1 MNSCFKNWTYYEIKL
16 NLCKLHSEILM
27 QKPVISGSDFFFA
40 CPSAISL
47 IAQYIPQFH
56 AKALKP
62 LVEIA
67 EGLVQDH
74 DTQIEKQI

>member
-1 MNSCFKNWTYYEIKL
+1 MEKL
-16 NLCKLHSEILM
+16 
-27 QKPVISGSDFFFA
+27 VISGSDFFA
-40 CPSAISL
+40 CSSAISL

-62 LVEIA
+62 VVKTA

-74 DTQIEKQI
+74 DTQIEKKVNPDISNVAAYPVDFTCLYV

>member
-1 MNSCFKNWTYYEIKL
+1 MKL
-16 NLCKLHSEILM
+16 NLCKLHSGILT
-27 QKPVISGSDFFFA
+27 KKNRLFLAAIFFA
-40 CPSAISL
+40 SSSAISL

-62 LVEIA
+62 LVKIA

-74 DTQIEKQI
+74 DTQIKKQI

>member
-1 MNSCFKNWTYYEIKL
+1 MKL

-27 QKPVISGSDFFFA
+27 QKKRLFLAAIFFFA
-40 CPSAISL
+40 RSSAISL
-47 IAQYIPQFH
+47 IAEYIPQFH

>member
-1 MNSCFKNWTYYEIKL
+1 MKL
-16 NLCKLHSEILM
+16 NLCQLHSGILTE
-27 QKPVISGSDFFFA
+27 KPVISGSDFFA
-40 CPSAISL
+40 CSSAISL

-62 LVEIA
+62 LVKTA